1 MSRTTE
7 QPSPRAE
14 MKAYDQLPKTLR
26 QALSASG
33 EQFSASQIL
42 RLWQSRQAS
51 IAELIAMIE
60 EEDRDSNP

>member
-1 MSRTTE
+1 
-7 QPSPRAE
+7 